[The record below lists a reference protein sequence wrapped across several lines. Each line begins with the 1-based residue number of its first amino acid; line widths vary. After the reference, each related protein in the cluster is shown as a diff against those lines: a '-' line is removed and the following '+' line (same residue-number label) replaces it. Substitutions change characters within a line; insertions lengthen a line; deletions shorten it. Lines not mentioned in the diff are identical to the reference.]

1 MPFPTNPSYTRVLEA
16 SSEAWG
22 ILLSNKV
29 LWTCQLKGSC
39 VVWEVS
45 NGELKESALGSV
57 TLLTKC
63 VHDSRLGGSGNRW
76 NETIRVQET
85 VKRLALMCGV

>member
-1 MPFPTNPSYTRVLEA
+1 M
-16 SSEAWG
+16 
-22 ILLSNKV
+22 
-29 LWTCQLKGSC
+29 
-39 VVWEVS
+39 VWEVS